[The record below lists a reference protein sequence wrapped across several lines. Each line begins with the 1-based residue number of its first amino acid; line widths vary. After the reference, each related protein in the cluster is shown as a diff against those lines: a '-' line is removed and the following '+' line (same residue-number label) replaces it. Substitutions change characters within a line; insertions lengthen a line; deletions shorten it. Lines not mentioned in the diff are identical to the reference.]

1 MNMQLKRA
9 NIERHD
15 IVGLVHYAWEKS
27 FARVRNN
34 KKATAVRG
42 WGPLTYNLLDSEEL
56 RREKNRNPVN
66 SAYDLC
72 KIAGHSSGDPLAFNF
87 DNGLAGTMMDKIV
100 DFKVR
105 QQAIET
111 ARAENAAEIIVH

>member
-1 MNMQLKRA
+1 MNMQLERA

-56 RREKNRNPVN
+56 RRKKNCKQLN

-72 KIAGHSSGDPLAFNF
+72 KISGQSSGDPLALNS
-87 DNGLAGTMMDKIV
+87 DTGLAGTMMDKIV

-105 QQAIET
+105 QQALET
-111 ARAENAAEIIVH
+111 ARA